1 MSKEFKI
8 NMGLDLD
15 TSAAKSE
22 LEKFKNSA
30 ENTRVEVK
38 VDSDG
43 IEDAKKTSKQL
54 EKTWKELYATS
65 QKLQKQMSKGMLDE
79 GSMKRTSDELDK
91 IHKRMNDIYSK
102 MDTASRKKIDMF
114 NTSQTDKGLANI
126 NEALNKIQKTATS
139 LQTKTKGINF
149 DHVDTDKLKEV
160 ESKLEAIQDIAK
172 KGIDLDMGFEEI
184 GSIMSE
190 LKNIESYIKNLEK
203 VENLASSFD
212 EIRSAASSCG
222 VEIQDFSSEIKQ
234 LEGIADNLDGS
245 FDSAF
250 KGLKSSISSVKS
262 ELKSLNSE
270 TRNAFSSLTG
280 TWSDFTGNFA
290 QFTLAEMAGDLLA
303 DGIRRLGEGLVDTIV
318 ETDKAMVNLMKVAP
332 ETFSGTGEQLD
343 QYLNKVT
350 DTTKKTGST
359 ITDTINGTAKA
370 LQVGFKTIDESL
382 AYAQNS
388 TIFANI
394 GDMTQEGADSILASV
409 LSAYGGVAN
418 ALKPVREQIKG
429 AGEDYNTMTKF
440 MDLANYAGEL
450 IA

>member
-8 NMGLDLD
+8 GLNLDLD
-15 TSAAKSE
+15 TSDAKAA
-22 LEKFKNSA
+22 LEKFKSNA

-43 IEDAKKTSKQL
+43 IKDAEKTSKQL

-102 MDTASRKKIDMF
+102 MDTASRKNIDMF

-149 DHVDTDKLKEV
+149 DHIDTDKLKEV

-190 LKNIESYIKNLEK
+190 LKDIESYIKNLEK

-270 TRNAFSSLTG
+270 TRNAFSSFTG

-303 DGIRRLGEGLVDTIV
+303 DGIRRLGEGLVDTVV

-332 ETFSGTGEQLD
+332 ETFSGTGKQLD

-370 LQVGFKTIDESL
+370 LQTGFKTIDESL

-418 ALKPVREQIKG
+418 SLKPVREQIKG

-440 MDLANYAGEL
+440 MDLANVSLVVE
-450 IA
+450 